1 MRWVIGVGLLPICFA
16 AMVAVLRRS
25 VGGMMRLARFD
36 RARDQ
41 FRLRREWLE
50 ARFLDGLAQLDPSER
65 LRWEEANWHNEVTW
79 ARDRQTGRFGPL
91 LPPEEAPRPYSD
103 AEESYRREVRAKAM
117 VGTRAQVG
125 ERLRALAAELEI
137 EELVVITWTWDPA
150 AQRRSYELLAQE
162 FGLQGA

>member
-1 MRWVIGVGLLPICFA
+1 MSTLV
-16 AMVAVLRRS
+16 
-25 VGGMMRLARFD
+25 
-36 RARDQ
+36 
-41 FRLRREWLE
+41 
-50 ARFLDGLAQLDPSER
+50 
-65 LRWEEANWHNEVTW
+65 
-79 ARDRQTGRFGPL
+79 
-91 LPPEEAPRPYSD
+91 PPEEAPRPYSD

-117 VGTRAQVG
+117 VGTGAQVG